1 MSTNFSFLFSWWFFL
16 IMFCFLLN
24 CRKNSNYFKI
34 AVWRSES
41 MKRNFGGFTFT
52 NCRRSRRIWWI
63 PQLLTALRF
72 VNTAISLLLYTQRMI
87 MMNRNMIT
95 WSKRVVGE
103 EEYCQYGLS
112 SFQGRHTKL
121 DRFLAEKQHTPKKF
135 LYSVK
140 RHKSLER
147 RKIYKLRQFS
157 LCQFVYFPL
166 VLREQE
172 ETKTKYSAP

>member
-1 MSTNFSFLFSWWFFL
+1 MSTNISFLFSWWFFL

-112 SFQGRHTKL
+112 GFQGRHTKL
-121 DRFLAEKQHTPKKF
+121 DRFLTKNQHTYCVRDPTKKGHCTEVPWVLVRIWK
-135 LYSVK
+135 LYNRIMSWRASK
-140 RHKSLER
+140 
-147 RKIYKLRQFS
+147 YQFS
-157 LCQFVYFPL
+157 H
-166 VLREQE
+166 
-172 ETKTKYSAP
+172 